1 MENRVQFRKALK
13 NDLNTIV
20 KMLADDALG
29 ASRERFESPL
39 PSSYSNAYDS
49 IDKDSNNALIVA
61 ILKDEIIGVL
71 QLTFIPNLTYQ
82 GSWRAM
88 IEGVRVSTKFR
99 SKGIGQSLIQEAIR
113 RANIKGCRLV
123 QLTTDKQ
130 RPDAIK
136 FYEKLGFSSS
146 HEGMKLH
153 LNSSE

>member
-1 MENRVQFRKALK
+1 MEFKIQFKEAEID
-13 NDLNTIV
+13 DLNTIV
-20 KMLADDALG
+20 QLLADDVLG
-29 ASRERFESPL
+29 ESRERFESPL
-39 PSSYSNAYDS
+39 PSSYTNAFDS
-49 IDKDSNNALIVA
+49 INKDSNN
-61 ILKDEIIGVL
+61 ILLLAQLNDEIIGVL

-88 IEGVRVSTKFR
+88 IEGVRVSTNFR

-136 FYEKLGFSSS
+136 FYEKLGFTSS

-153 LNSSE
+153 L

>member
-29 ASRERFESPL
+29 TSRERFESPL
-39 PSSYSNAYDS
+39 PSSYSNAFDS

-88 IEGVRVSTKFR
+88 IEGVRVSSKFR

-113 RANIKGCRLV
+113 RAN
-123 QLTTDKQ
+123 
-130 RPDAIK
+130 
-136 FYEKLGFSSS
+136 
-146 HEGMKLH
+146 MKNWGLLPH
-153 LNSSE
+153 MKE

>member
-29 ASRERFESPL
+29 TSRERFESPL
-39 PSSYSNAYDS
+39 PSSYSNAFDS
-49 IDKDSNNALIVA
+49 IDKDSNNSLILAL
-61 ILKDEIIGVL
+61 LKDEIIGVL

-88 IEGVRVSTKFR
+88 IEGVRVSSKFR
-99 SKGIGQSLIQEAIR
+99 SKGIGQSLIEEAIR

-136 FYEKLGFSSS
+136 FYKKLGFHSS

>member
-29 ASRERFESPL
+29 TSRERFESPL
-39 PSSYSNAYDS
+39 PSSYSNAFDS

-71 QLTFIPNLTYQ
+71 QLTFIPNL
-82 GSWRAM
+82 

-99 SKGIGQSLIQEAIR
+99 SKGIGQSIIQEAIR

-136 FYEKLGFSSS
+136 FYEKLGFTSS

>member
-1 MENRVQFRKALK
+1 MNDIQFCEAQKGDLKYIVQ
-13 NDLNTIV
+13 
-20 KMLADDALG
+20 MLADDPLG
-29 ASRERFESPL
+29 IKRERFESPL
-39 PSSYSNAYDS
+39 PSSYSNAFDS
-49 IDKDSNNALIVA
+49 IDKDSNNALILA

-88 IEGVRVSTKFR
+88 IEGVRVSSKFR
-99 SKGIGQSLIQEAIR
+99 SKGIGQSLIEEAIR
-113 RANIKGCRLV
+113 RAKIKGCRLV

-136 FYEKLGFSSS
+136 FYEKLGFISS

-153 LNSSE
+153 LNSSQ